1 MDYKYI
7 EQLLDRYFAAET
19 TVEEEHIL
27 KAFFAQAEDNMP
39 QELSQYRPLFEAM
52 SDKEVLDDQFDEH
65 ILALVDE
72 QPVVKA
78 RRVKLSERLR
88 PLFSAAAI
96 VAIVLTLSN
105 AINKS
110 FKTEEPAQATSDSYA
125 EYVTPSNEPAMAY
138 EQTAGAVQR
147 TDSLQL
153 DSLGV
158 R

>member
-27 KAFFAQAEDNMP
+27 KAFFAQGEDDMP

-52 SDKEVLDDQFDEH
+52 SDKEVLDDQFDER

-72 QPVVKA
+72 QPVVRA
-78 RRVKLSERLR
+78 RSVKLSERLR

-110 FKTEEPAQATSDSYA
+110 FKTEEPAQANGDSYA

-138 EQTAGAVQR
+138 EQTAGTVLR
-147 TDSLQL
+147 SDSLQL
-153 DSLGV
+153 DSVGA